1 MPLWCFGEPW
11 SQEGTGGTDKCV
23 RRGPQSIALPVGTD
37 PRNESDQPS
46 TGVVLAEPSFK
57 ELEKEDAEERKQGIM
72 RLIWQGY
79 QKPPK

>member
-37 PRNESDQPS
+37 SRNESDQPS